1 MRIKTSQILK
11 KLKRMWKFSV
21 HCTYPQQWHL
31 RIWQVILML
40 IILLD
45 LRPVTFLIWFLNIFQ
60 IEQEQCIT
68 GQGYQ
73 IHQVIYHPQ
82 ENLKM

>member
-1 MRIKTSQILK
+1 MEIQCSLHISSAMAFVNLASDIDVNYFTGFKTSDV
-11 KLKRMWKFSV
+11 F
-21 HCTYPQQWHL
+21 
-31 RIWQVILML
+31 
-40 IILLD
+40 
-45 LRPVTFLIWFLNIFQ
+45 IFQ